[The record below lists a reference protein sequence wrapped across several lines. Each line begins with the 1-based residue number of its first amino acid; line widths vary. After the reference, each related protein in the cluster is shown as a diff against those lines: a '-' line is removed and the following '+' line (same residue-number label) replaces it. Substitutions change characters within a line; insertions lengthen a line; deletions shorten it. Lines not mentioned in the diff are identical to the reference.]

1 MDLEKAMFKS
11 YSRIIVGLA
20 LLLGVV
26 NASSTEALAQSQS
39 TNSLL
44 SKISQQDAVIPAG
57 YGKRKLTSFEK
68 YRIQQEID
76 QLNQSALKKLEQ
88 GNDDDAF
95 EQWYRYLKLTRVLSA
110 KLEVAALG
118 EVGAIAWQKNRGT
131 DVRNIAERLS
141 ALQTELMTKG
151 SLSEP
156 RLKQLATAYQQLRYV
171 DRVIA
176 IYQQILNLAAQE
188 NDAVAEAKALMM
200 LGELYLARFDYDNA
214 AKIYEQM
221 LALSNN
227 TQLNKQ
233 SKSYL
238 HTLIEIYDRTG
249 NAKSAITSKQRL
261 IKEYQ
266 KVPNPNK
273 IPALEIA
280 IARDYETLK
289 QQAQAINTYE
299 RAFKLASQTQQ
310 LAIANDALTQ
320 LGKIYLHNNQ
330 EQAIATYRRLLKL
343 QQQSYDHYG
352 LINTHKQ
359 LGNLYLQSNQ
369 KSQAK
374 QSFQQGL
381 KLAQSLDY
389 QVEYF
394 QQQVRAIP

>member
-1 MDLEKAMFKS
+1 M
-11 YSRIIVGLA
+11 
-20 LLLGVV
+20 
-26 NASSTEALAQSQS
+26 
-39 TNSLL
+39 
-44 SKISQQDAVIPAG
+44 
-57 YGKRKLTSFEK
+57 
-68 YRIQQEID
+68 
-76 QLNQSALKKLEQ
+76 
-88 GNDDDAF
+88 
-95 EQWYRYLKLTRVLSA
+95 
-110 KLEVAALG
+110 
-118 EVGAIAWQKNRGT
+118 
-131 DVRNIAERLS
+131 
-141 ALQTELMTKG
+141 
-151 SLSEP
+151 SEP